1 MDLTQTLGATFQI
14 NRNKLYIPVITLSMN
29 NNIKFLENTKQGLER
44 TMPWSKYRSETTT
57 QLKNNNLDYMIGPVI
72 RNTNT

>member
-1 MDLTQTLGATFQI
+1 
-14 NRNKLYIPVITLSMN
+14 MN